1 MTSTPRSHGET
12 LDEKPWS
19 ARFGKHLEA
28 ARVGALLSQRQLA
41 ARLDTDEAEIQAWE
55 AGTKSPGPDE
65 LARVI
70 VLLALDRASLQ
81 AAPAPSPEDLPP
93 LGRRLRHE
101 RLGRGITQLE
111 AAGILGVAQAT
122 YAGWEIGRSNPRGD
136 HVAALSEFLGMARAE
151 VEELA
156 VTPFVVW
163 SERWPPLGQLIGGR
177 RQELRMTRPELA
189 RELSVSYAT
198 VVAWELG
205 HRVPGP
211 HHVRSLAA
219 TLQVTVEQI
228 ESAVPHHDQLPALGA
243 LIRERQRRLGLRLR
257 DIAARCEVDE
267 STLSRW
273 IHGQNVPGPVS
284 LDRLAKVLDVSRF
297 ALRQIVAGEVENLGG
312 AGLV

>member
-1 MTSTPRSHGET
+1 MTSTASPTTEV

-28 ARVGALLSQRQLA
+28 ARVGALLSRRQLA
-41 ARLDTDEAEIQAWE
+41 ARLGTEEADIEAWE
-55 AGTKSPGPDE
+55 NGTSSPGPDE
-65 LARVI
+65 IARVI

-81 AAPAPSPEDLPP
+81 SAPSPSPEDLPP

-136 HVAALSEFLGMARAE
+136 HVAALSEFLGMGRVE

-156 VTPFVVW
+156 VTPFVVC
-163 SERWPPLGQLIGGR
+163 SDRWPALGQLIGGR
-177 RQELRMTRPELA
+177 RQILRMTRPELA
-189 RELSVSYAT
+189 RELKVSYAT

-228 ESAVPHHDQLPALGA
+228 ESAIPYHDQLPALGA
-243 LIRERQRRLGLRLR
+243 LIRDRQRRLGLRLR
-257 DIAARCEVDE
+257 DVAARCEVDE

-273 IHGQNVPGPVS
+273 IHGQNSPGPLS
-284 LDRLAKVLDVSRF
+284 LGRLASVLDVPLA
-297 ALRQIVAGEVENLGG
+297 ALRQMVAGEGENVGALG
-312 AGLV
+312 LS